1 MWQFDKLQ
9 YTNLL
14 AILKNV
20 EEILLRI
27 TLLSWKLFIIKNIWK
42 TFQYIINKRKSKARD
57 F

>member
-14 AILKNV
+14 AISKNV

-27 TLLSWKLFIIKNIWK
+27 TLLSWKLFIIKNIWEI
-42 TFQYIINKRKSKARD
+42 FQYIINKRKSKARD